1 LDDSEQD
8 NMMHECKPCPLGASC
23 KGNIGWSEVK
33 PKNGWW
39 RLKAAEDGQT
49 PPECLF
55 SKENEGDSQP
65 GCAFAECLNP
75 IACLGASNPDRY
87 LNAIGEDLGSEDQ
100 IEGCNVKLGYV
111 NGQNCSGNTERC
123 RFCGTCAIG
132 YKRHGGVTKCKKC
145 PPTSTNRALLAVGF
159 LVMMLGSALMVY
171 LTIQEAGD
179 SEDTSE
185 SIKKILLN
193 FLQLTSLAAGLP
205 LQWPDSVD
213 ACLTTMATISSA
225 GSTLLIPDCELTNI
239 PTADAFYMKQIAFA
253 LLVPGA
259 IVFILIVWS
268 VINICCAR
276 VCCKMKS
283 RDVKNNTILTIV
295 LMLFLS
301 YPMLTRLTMSALKC
315 PVIGDGLWLM
325 ADLQEPCFEDRHI
338 AYVMAVTVPCIL
350 VYIVGLPVIAFM
362 IIMRN
367 KHRLEE
373 HNFGIRYGLLYLG
386 YRKNREWWEITI
398 VVRKVAIVIVAT
410 FGTLMRAVDLQAF
423 VALLV
428 VFVSIITHLVGKPF
442 DMNGEKS
449 RMLHQLEFVSLACC
463 WITFW

>member
-1 LDDSEQD
+1 
-8 NMMHECKPCPLGASC
+8 
-23 KGNIGWSEVK
+23 
-33 PKNGWW
+33 
-39 RLKAAEDGQT
+39 
-49 PPECLF
+49 
-55 SKENEGDSQP
+55 
-65 GCAFAECLNP
+65 
-75 IACLGASNPDRY
+75 
-87 LNAIGEDLGSEDQ
+87 
-100 IEGCNVKLGYV
+100 
-111 NGQNCSGNTERC
+111 
-123 RFCGTCAIG
+123 
-132 YKRHGGVTKCKKC
+132 
-145 PPTSTNRALLAVGF
+145 
-159 LVMMLGSALMVY
+159 
-171 LTIQEAGD
+171 
-179 SEDTSE
+179 
-185 SIKKILLN
+185 
-193 FLQLTSLAAGLP
+193 
-205 LQWPDSVD
+205 
-213 ACLTTMATISSA
+213 
-225 GSTLLIPDCELTNI
+225 
-239 PTADAFYMKQIAFA
+239 
-253 LLVPGA
+253 
-259 IVFILIVWS
+259 
-268 VINICCAR
+268 
-276 VCCKMKS
+276 
-283 RDVKNNTILTIV
+283 
-295 LMLFLS
+295 MLFLS